1 MKRHR
6 SYIALLL
13 VLTLVYFCAGKLGL
27 SLAFIHASAT
37 AVWPPTGI
45 ALVAVLFW
53 GYRVWPA
60 LFVAA
65 FFVNLTTEGT
75 VLTSV
80 GIALGNTLEAL
91 LGAWLVKRYA
101 QGREAFKQIPTIF
114 RFVFLAG
121 VVSTAMSATIGVF
134 SLCLGGFADRAN
146 YSPIWLTWW
155 IGDMVSDIIIA
166 PLLLI
171 WVARHGAQWKLSRV
185 PEALLL
191 AAAVFLAGQ
200 FVFGGWVM
208 PRGTIY
214 AIEYLAL
221 LPLLWAAWRFGQ
233 RGASLAALGISI
245 IAIKGTLHGCGPF
258 ATADNNESL
267 LLLQTFMATIT
278 LTALILAS
286 VVVQRNRAFEA
297 LQAAQAQLS
306 NHAVE
311 LEKQVAERTGELQAS
326 VKSLEGFCYSMA
338 HDLRGPVRYI
348 NGFSKLLTEDCAS
361 TLDAKAR
368 DYARRISEASERMD
382 KLIWDLLEF
391 GRLNSTD
398 MRLEIVDTDIIVRNA
413 IQLMRKEYSGAV
425 VEVRGTLPPVLAN
438 PAVLEQITVNLLRNA
453 ATFVSPGVAP
463 QIQAGAEDEAGQIRI
478 WIKDNGIGIDP
489 VYHEKIFGVFQ
500 RLHSNRAYPG
510 TGIGLAIVKTAVE
523 RMGGRV
529 GLESGLGRGSYF
541 WFELKA
547 AEKTGFKIPN
557 EVSR

>member
-6 SYIALLL
+6 SFIVLIL
-13 VLTLVYFCAGKLGL
+13 VLAFVYFCAGKLGL

-45 ALVAVLFW
+45 SLVAVLIW

-80 GIALGNTLEAL
+80 GIAAGNTLEAL
-91 LGAWLVKRYA
+91 LGGWLVSRYA
-101 QGREAFKQIPTIF
+101 QGRDAFKQTSSIF

-121 VVSTAMSATIGVF
+121 AVSTAVSATIGVS
-134 SLCLGGFADRAN
+134 SLCLGGFADWNN
-146 YSPIWLTWW
+146 YGPIWLTWW
-155 IGDMVSDIIIA
+155 VGDMVSDIITA

-171 WVARHGAQWKLSRV
+171 WMARPWPRWKLSLL

-191 AAAVFLAGQ
+191 AASVFLAGQ
-200 FVFGGWVM
+200 AVFGGWLM
-208 PRGTIY
+208 PKGRIY
-214 AIEYLAL
+214 AIEYLTL

-233 RGASLAALGISI
+233 RGALLAAMAISI
-245 IAIKGTLHGCGPF
+245 IAIKGTLHGFGPF
-258 ATADNNESL
+258 ATADFNESL

-278 LTALILAS
+278 LTVLILAS
-286 VVVQRNRAFEA
+286 VIAQRNRAFEA
-297 LQAAQAQLS
+297 LQEAQKQLS

-311 LEKQVAERTGELQAS
+311 LEKQVAERTGALQAS

-338 HDLRGPVRYI
+338 HDLRAPVRYI
-348 NGFSKLLTEDCAS
+348 NGFSKLLREDCAA
-361 TLDAKAR
+361 TLDDKAR
-368 DYARRISEASERMD
+368 EYARRIGEASERMD

-391 GRLNSTD
+391 GHLSSTD
-398 MRLEIVDTDIIVRNA
+398 LQLESVDTDIIVRNA
-413 IQLMRKEYSGAV
+413 IGLLRQEHSEAG
-425 VEVRGTLPPVLAN
+425 VEVQGTLPPVLAN
-438 PAVLEQITVNLLRNA
+438 PKVLEQIMLNLLRNA
-453 ATFVSPGVAP
+453 AKFVSPGVAP
-463 QIQAGAEDEAGQIRI
+463 QIQAGAQNVEGQIRI

-489 VYHEKIFGVFQ
+489 EYHERIFGVFQ
-500 RLHSNRAYPG
+500 RLHSNHAYPG
-510 TGIGLAIVKTAVE
+510 TGMGLAIVKTAVE

-529 GLESGLGRGSYF
+529 GLESGLGRGSLF

-547 AEKTGFKIPN
+547 ADKNGVKTPSAA
-557 EVSR
+557 SR